1 MLSLVSMYKA
11 TVKKDDL
18 WINVYINFGSEDHDG
33 TGGQESEHDVTTAQE
48 SECDVTTAWESDRD
62 VTTAQEIQLD
72 EDEDVHNIFETKKKK
87 KKKHKQ

>member
-1 MLSLVSMYKA
+1 M
-11 TVKKDDL
+11 
-18 WINVYINFGSEDHDG
+18 YINFGSEDPDG

-48 SECDVTTAWESDRD
+48 SECDVTTARESEHD

-72 EDEDVHNIFETKKKK
+72 EDVHNVFETKKKR

>member
-1 MLSLVSMYKA
+1 MLSLVSIYKA
-11 TVKKDDL
+11 TMKKDDL

-33 TGGQESEHDVTTAQE
+33 TGGQESECDITTTQE
-48 SECDVTTAWESDRD
+48 SERD

-72 EDEDVHNIFETKKKK
+72 EDVHNVFEMKKKK